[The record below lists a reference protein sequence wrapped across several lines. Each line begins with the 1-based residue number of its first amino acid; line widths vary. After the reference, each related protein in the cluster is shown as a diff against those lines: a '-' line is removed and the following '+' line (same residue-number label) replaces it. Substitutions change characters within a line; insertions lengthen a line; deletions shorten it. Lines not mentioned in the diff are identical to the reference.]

1 MVWVVLLRLAVG
13 DQEDVLDHVLS
24 EADFL
29 AERTE
34 TPLIVQLMV
43 LAVEGGILGVGGDLR
58 KRQHFIAIQA
68 IL

>member
-43 LAVEGGILGVGGDLR
+43 LAVV
-58 KRQHFIAIQA
+58 
-68 IL
+68 